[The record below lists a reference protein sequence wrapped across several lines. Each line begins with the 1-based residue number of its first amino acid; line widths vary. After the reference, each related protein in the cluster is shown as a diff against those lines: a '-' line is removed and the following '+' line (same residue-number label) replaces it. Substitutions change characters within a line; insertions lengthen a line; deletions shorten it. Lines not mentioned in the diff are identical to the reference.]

1 MKAFRKNL
9 SLFLLLCLVFSLVAC
24 SKPTPVPEQQVV
36 VDTEGMT
43 DLQKAVVI
51 TAESYYLRGKRA
63 QYDQYSLT
71 KKSGSDV
78 QTVYRRLTGI
88 KTPEDYTSQNY
99 GYTDCSGFVYDVYNF
114 ALDMPITTG
123 SRNTKA
129 FSSSSVHTILCE
141 YPEKDKFSQMSDEE
155 LAAKKKAFTD
165 MLQPGDIIV
174 YRYAGNNAGHAMLY
188 VGNGMM
194 IHSSGSTYNFDT
206 GTDKVEK
213 NGTYLYESIQSSLLS
228 KGNRRY
234 LFDKYVYVILRPLNK
249 FDGEIPTTT
258 QQRMNL
264 MRGIMAEKLSSHTY
278 GQTVNPGDTI
288 NYTFHIENKSNL
300 NKTLSIT
307 DTLSAHTTYV
317 SGADTVKGSTLS
329 WSVTVPAG
337 ETVEISYSVK
347 VKDSA
352 PLGEYIV
359 SDSSVSGI
367 AVNCP
372 RFRIAKTLS
381 AQQQTSV
388 IDKLNQ
394 LKAGDL
400 KGIQLANAV
409 YEQAIGKA
417 VFSHKTTDELW
428 TDLVK
433 PMSKDYVLCSTLPL
447 YNMIAPSLYGGKNL
461 GELDASTL
469 MAQERT
475 RLVTKDV
482 LMLGDIVLVDN
493 ALYIFTGVG
502 LYNLSYGG
510 FGLQSPESLL
520 AFKRFVVLRP
530 SMVF

>member
-1 MKAFRKNL
+1 MKFFRKSL

-24 SKPTPVPEQQVV
+24 SKPAPIPEQQVV

-63 QYDQYSLT
+63 QYDQYTLT
-71 KKSGSDV
+71 KKSGSEV
-78 QTVYRRLTGI
+78 KTVYRRLTGI
-88 KTPEDYTSQNY
+88 KAPEDYTSQNY

-123 SRNTKA
+123 DRNTKA

-141 YPEKDKFSQMSDEE
+141 YPEKNKFSQLSDEE
-155 LAAKKKAFTD
+155 LAAKEKAFTD
-165 MLQPGDIIV
+165 TLQPGDIIV

-206 GTDKVEK
+206 GADKVEK
-213 NGTYLYESIQSSLLS
+213 NGTYLYESIQDSLLS
-228 KGNRRY
+228 KGHRRY
-234 LFDKYVYVILRPLNK
+234 LFDKYVYVILRPLTK
-249 FDGEIPTTT
+249 FDGEIPAAT

-288 NYTFHIENKSNL
+288 NYTFLIENKSNL
-300 NKTLSIT
+300 DKTLAIT
-307 DTLSAHTTYV
+307 DTLSEHTTYV
-317 SGADTVKGSTLS
+317 SGADTAKGNILS
-329 WSVTVPAG
+329 WTVTIPAG

-359 SDSSVSGI
+359 SDSSISGI

-381 AQQQTSV
+381 AQQQATV
-388 IDKLNQ
+388 IDKLNE
-394 LKAGDL
+394 LKSGDL
-400 KGIQLANAV
+400 KSIALANAV
-409 YEQAIGKA
+409 YEQAIGKT
-417 VFSHKTTDELW
+417 VFSHETIDELW
-428 TDLVK
+428 ADLLK
-433 PMSKDYVLCSTLPL
+433 PMGKDYVLDSTLPL
-447 YNMIAPSLYGGKNL
+447 YDMIAPSLYGGKNL
-461 GELDASTL
+461 GELNASSL
-469 MAQERT
+469 MSRERT

-482 LMLGDIVLVDN
+482 LMLGDIVLADN
-493 ALYIFTGVG
+493 ALYMFTGTA
-502 LYNLSYGG
+502 LYNLSYSGI
-510 FGLQSPESLL
+510 GLQSPESLL
-520 AFKRFVVLRP
+520 AFSRFVVLRP
-530 SMVF
+530 SMML